1 MLFNGLSRRRFAK
14 LAAWSAL
21 GISAKSAKAAKSP
34 SSAAIGLSK
43 SRLATFPSH
52 FRWGTATSA
61 YQIEG
66 AVNEDGRGPSI
77 WDRFVHLKGK
87 VIDQST
93 ADVANDHYH
102 RYKED
107 VQLIKQLGA
116 KAYRFS
122 IAWPRVFPEG
132 TGAPNPK
139 GLDFY
144 NRLLDE
150 LLANGIEPFATLY
163 HWDLPQALQ
172 DRYGGWRSRDTS
184 RAFADYAGYV
194 TRHISDRVKSIF
206 TINECARLV
215 QAGFGTGIDA
225 PGLTLPQKEINQV
238 RHHVALGHGLAVQ
251 AVRANGRH
259 GTKVGPAENI
269 EVCIPAIETP
279 ANVRAAEIAT
289 RELNAGYLTAI
300 LEGKYT
306 DGFLAYAGANAP
318 KFTPEDLKA
327 ISSPID
333 FVGLNVYVPNQY
345 VVAGENGNPF
355 ALLPFAPTF
364 PHMDSNWLRI
374 GPEAMYW
381 APRHVAKLWNVK
393 SIYITENGTSAA
405 DEVGADGKV
414 YDIDRIMYLRNYLTQ
429 LHRATSEGV
438 PVQGYFVWSL
448 MDNFEWSDGYE
459 KRFGL
464 YHVDFQTQR
473 RTPKLSTSF
482 YREVIRRNA
491 VV

>member
-1 MLFNGLSRRRFAK
+1 MFFNGLSRRRFAK
-14 LAAWSAL
+14 MATWSAL
-21 GISAKSAKAAKSP
+21 GIPTISAKAAEGI
-34 SSAAIGLSK
+34 SASAP
-43 SRLATFPSH
+43 RLPNGSHATFPPD
-52 FRWGTATSA
+52 FLWGAATSA

-66 AVNEDGRGPSI
+66 AIHEDGRGPSI
-77 WDRFVHLKGK
+77 WDQFTHLKGK
-87 VIDQST
+87 IIDQST

-107 VQLIKQLGA
+107 VQLIKELGA

-132 TGAPNPK
+132 TGTPNPK

-144 NRLLDE
+144 QRLLDE

-172 DRYGGWRSRDTS
+172 NRYGGWRSRDTS
-184 RAFADYAGYV
+184 KAFADYAGYV
-194 TRHISDRVKSIF
+194 AERISDRVKHIF

-215 QAGFGTGIDA
+215 YAGFGVGIDA

-251 AVRANGRH
+251 AIRAHARS

-269 EVCIPAIETP
+269 EICIPAIETP
-279 ANVRAAEIAT
+279 ANIRAAEIAT

-306 DGFLAYAGANAP
+306 DGFLTYAGANAP
-318 KFTPEDLKA
+318 KFTAEDLAA

-333 FVGLNVYVPNQY
+333 FVGLNVYMPNQY
-345 VVAGENGNPF
+345 VVAGENGNDF
-355 ALLPFAPTF
+355 ALLPFAATY
-364 PHMDSNWLRI
+364 PHMDSSWLRI

-405 DEVGADGKV
+405 DQVSADGKV
-414 YDIDRIMYLRNYLTQ
+414 YDVDRIMYLRNYLTH
-429 LHRATSEGV
+429 LNRATSEGM
-438 PVQGYFVWSL
+438 PVNGYFVWSL
-448 MDNFEWSDGYE
+448 MDNFEWSDGFE

-464 YHVDFQTQR
+464 YHVDFRTQR
-473 RTPKLSTSF
+473 RTPKLSASF
-482 YREVIRRNA
+482 YREVIQRNA
-491 VV
+491 VM

>member
-1 MLFNGLSRRRFAK
+1 MFFKGFSRRGFAK
-14 LAAWSAL
+14 MAAWSAL
-21 GISAKSAKAAKSP
+21 GA
-34 SSAAIGLSK
+34 SAASAEAAQDTTTSATQSARNGQT
-43 SRLATFPSH
+43 TFPKQ
-52 FRWGTATSA
+52 FLWGTATSS

-77 WDRFVHLKGK
+77 WDRFTHRPGK
-87 VIDQST
+87 IIDRST
-93 ADVANDHYH
+93 GDVANDHYH

-107 VQLIKQLGA
+107 VQLIKTLGA

-122 IAWPRVFPEG
+122 IAWPRIFPDGSG
-132 TGAPNPK
+132 TPNAK

-144 NRLLDE
+144 QRLLDE

-184 RAFADYAGYV
+184 KAFADYAGYV
-194 TRHISDRVKSIF
+194 AERISDRVKRIF

-225 PGLTLPQKEINQV
+225 PGLNLPQKEINQV

-251 AVRANGRH
+251 AVRAHGRS
-259 GTKVGPAENI
+259 GTKVGPAENVEI
-269 EVCIPAIETP
+269 CVPAIETP
-279 ANVRAAEIAT
+279 ANIRAAEIAT

-306 DGFLAYAGANAP
+306 DAFLAYAGANAP
-318 KFTPEDLKA
+318 SFTPEDLKA

-333 FVGLNVYVPNQY
+333 FVGLNVYMPNQY
-345 VVAGENGNPF
+345 VVAGENGNDF
-355 ALLPFAPTF
+355 ALLPFAATY

-381 APRHVAKLWNVK
+381 APRHVASLWNVK
-393 SIYITENGTSAA
+393 SIYVTENGTSAA
-405 DEVGADGKV
+405 DQPSADGKV

-429 LHRATSEGV
+429 LRRATSEGV
-438 PVQGYFVWSL
+438 PVDGYFLWSL
-448 MDNFEWSDGYE
+448 MDNFEWADGFE

-464 YHVDFQTQR
+464 YHVNFETQK
-473 RTPKLSTSF
+473 RTPKLSASF
-482 YREVIRRNA
+482 YREVIKQNA

>member
-14 LAAWSAL
+14 FAAWSAL
-21 GISAKSAKAAKSP
+21 GISAKSAKAAGGT
-34 SSAAIGLSK
+34 SSAAIEPSK
-43 SRLATFPSH
+43 SRLATFPPD
-52 FRWGTATSA
+52 FLWGTATSA

-66 AVNEDGRGPSI
+66 AVNEDGRGTSI
-77 WDRFVHLKGK
+77 WDCFVRVKGK
-87 VIDQST
+87 IVDQST

-107 VQLIKQLGA
+107 VQLIKELGA

-122 IAWPRVFPEG
+122 IAWPRVFPDG
-132 TGAPNPK
+132 TGTPNPK

-144 NRLLDE
+144 QRLLDE

-172 DRYGGWRSRDTS
+172 DRYGGWRSRDTAK
-184 RAFADYAGYV
+184 AFADYAGYV
-194 TRHISDRVKSIF
+194 TERISDRVTSIF

-215 QAGFGTGIDA
+215 QAGFGMAIDA
-225 PGLTLPQKEINQV
+225 PGLNLPQKEINQV

-251 AVRANGRH
+251 AVRAHGRS
-259 GTKVGPAENI
+259 GTRVGPAENI

-318 KFTPEDLKA
+318 VFTPEDLKI
-327 ISSPID
+327 ISSPVD
-333 FVGLNVYVPNQY
+333 FVGLNLYVPHHY
-345 VVAGENGNPF
+345 VVASENGNDF
-355 ALLPFAPTF
+355 SLLPFAPTF

-381 APRHVAKLWNVK
+381 APRYVEKLWNVK

-405 DEVGADGKV
+405 DQVNADGKV
-414 YDIDRIMYLRNYLTQ
+414 YDVDRIMYLRNYLAQ
-429 LHRATSEGV
+429 LNRATSEGV
-438 PVQGYFVWSL
+438 PVQGYFLWSL
-448 MDNFEWSDGYE
+448 MDNFEWGDGYG

-473 RTPKLSTSF
+473 RTPKLSASF
-482 YREVIRRNA
+482 YREVIQKNA
-491 VV
+491 VA

>member
-1 MLFNGLSRRRFAK
+1 MLFNGFSRRRFAK
-14 LAAWSAL
+14 IAAWSAL
-21 GISAKSAKAAKSP
+21 GISTKSAGAAEGIARARVEFSKRTFAAFPP
-34 SSAAIGLSK
+34 SFL
-43 SRLATFPSH
+43 
-52 FRWGTATSA
+52 WGTATSA

-66 AVNEDGRGPSI
+66 AVREDGRGPSI
-77 WDRFVHLKGK
+77 WDSFVRLKGK
-87 VIDQST
+87 IIDQST

-107 VQLIKQLGA
+107 VQLIKELGA

-122 IAWPRVFPEG
+122 IAWPRVFPDR
-132 TGAPNPK
+132 TGVPNPK

-144 NRLLDE
+144 HRLVDE

-184 RAFADYAGYV
+184 KAFADYAGYV
-194 TRHISDRVKSIF
+194 TERISDRVKHIF

-215 QAGFGTGIDA
+215 QAGFGTAIDA
-225 PGLTLPQKEINQV
+225 PGLILPQKEINQV

-251 AVRANGRH
+251 AVRAHGRS

-269 EVCIPAIETP
+269 EICVPAIETP

-289 RELNAGYLTAI
+289 REYNAGYLTAI

-306 DGFLAYAGANAP
+306 DAFLAYAGANAP
-318 KFTPEDLKA
+318 TFTPEDLKV

-333 FVGLNVYVPNQY
+333 FVGLNVYMPNQF
-345 VVAGENGNPF
+345 VIAGENGGDFTP
-355 ALLPFAPTF
+355 LPFAATY
-364 PHMDSNWLRI
+364 PHMDSSWLRI

-405 DEVGADGKV
+405 DQPTADGKI

-429 LHRATSEGV
+429 LNRATSEGV
-438 PVQGYFVWSL
+438 PVQGYFLWSL
-448 MDNFEWSDGYE
+448 MDNFEWADGYE

-473 RTPKLSTSF
+473 RTPKLSASF